1 MIQGIALKAVVDTAA
16 TVTIV
21 SDKVYRQ
28 WTVNPPCLK
37 PATLNLAGRDNK
49 IEGQVVGPVTL
60 KLGSK
65 VFQVVVHVAPIH
77 SDMLIGLDFL
87 LQH

>member
-1 MIQGIALKAVVDTAA
+1 MKAVVDTAA

-28 WTVNPPCLK
+28 WTVNPPCLE
-37 PATLNLAGRDNK
+37 PATLKLAGRDNK
-49 IEGQVVGPVTL
+49 IEGHVVGPVTL
-60 KLGSK
+60 KLGST
-65 VFQVVVHVAPIH
+65 VFPMMVHVAPIH

-87 LQH
+87 LSMD